1 MFFHVL
7 WRQEQIAKS
16 LKEENTQLRVLLR
29 ALESRMD
36 YLAQICLAE
45 KGQLPDSSI
54 RDTRARADMAGID
67 PLLHLS
73 FDEPGHPV
81 NASALCLDKC
91 LELTS
96 SLAVLRIYSAILGC
110 LSKKSIL

>member
-1 MFFHVL
+1 MFSAMLFIFFCFFGILAMFFHVL

-81 NASALCLDKC
+81 EGNDKTGMDIH
-91 LELTS
+91 LP
-96 SLAVLRIYSAILGC
+96 
-110 LSKKSIL
+110 

>member
-1 MFFHVL
+1 MFSAMLFIFFCFFGILAMFFHVL

-54 RDTRARADMAGID
+54 
-67 PLLHLS
+67 
-73 FDEPGHPV
+73 PGHPV
-81 NASALCLDKC
+81 EGNDKTGMDIH
-91 LELTS
+91 LP
-96 SLAVLRIYSAILGC
+96 
-110 LSKKSIL
+110 

>member
-1 MFFHVL
+1 MFSAMLFMFFCFFGILAMFFYVL
-7 WRQEQIAKS
+7 WRLEQIAKS

-45 KGQLPDSSI
+45 KGQIPDSS
-54 RDTRARADMAGID
+54 DTRARADMAGID

-73 FDEPGHPV
+73 FDEPWRPV
-81 NASALCLDKC
+81 GNNDKAGMDIH
-91 LELTS
+91 LP
-96 SLAVLRIYSAILGC
+96 
-110 LSKKSIL
+110 

>member
-1 MFFHVL
+1 MFSAMFFHVL

-81 NASALCLDKC
+81 EGNDKTGMDIH
-91 LELTS
+91 LP
-96 SLAVLRIYSAILGC
+96 
-110 LSKKSIL
+110 